1 MPANFDALHF
11 QDEIFITDLRAQM
24 LKFAILQ
31 LRDKSQAEDAVQD
44 ALISAFKNCKS
55 FHGKSAFKTWVFAI
69 LKNKIIDLIRGKS
82 RYVAISDIQTNSEEQ
97 EDFSV
102 LFNKSGHWK
111 AEHNPS
117 NWEDPESCFK
127 QEQFWLIFESCLNKL
142 PSHHAQPFM
151 MREIVGL
158 STEEIC
164 KELSLTTSN
173 LHVILYRARMGLQK
187 CLEINWFK
195 EAGHV

>member
-1 MPANFDALHF
+1 MSATIDNAHF
-11 QDEIFITDLRAQM
+11 QDDVFITDLRAQM

-44 ALISAFKNCKS
+44 ALISAYKNCKS
-55 FHGKSAFKTWVFAI
+55 FSGKSAFKTWVFAI
-69 LKNKIIDLIRGKS
+69 LKNKIIDLIRSKN
-82 RYVAISDIQTNSEEQ
+82 RYVAISDLQGDSEEA

-102 LFNKSGHWK
+102 LFDKTGHWK
-111 AEHNPS
+111 VEHNPS
-117 NWEDPESCFK
+117 EWGNPEAVFK

-142 PSHHAQPFM
+142 PNQQAQPFM
-151 MREIVGL
+151 MREFVGL
-158 STEEIC
+158 SSDEIC

>member
-1 MPANFDALHF
+1 MATPLDPNFF
-11 QDEIFITDLRAQM
+11 QDDAYITDLREQM

-31 LRDKSQAEDAVQD
+31 LRDKNQAEDAVQD
-44 ALISAFKNCKS
+44 ALIGAFKNCKS
-55 FHGKSAFKTWVFAI
+55 FNGKSAFKTWVFAI

-82 RYVAISDIQTNSEEQ
+82 RYVAISDIQGDSEEQ

-102 LFNKSGHWK
+102 LFDKTGHWK

-117 NWEDPESCFK
+117 NWGDPESCFK
-127 QEQFWLIFESCLNKL
+127 QEQFWLIFETCLNKL

-151 MREIVGL
+151 MREIIGL
-158 STEEIC
+158 DTEEIC
-164 KELSLTTSN
+164 KELALTTSN
-173 LHVILYRARMGLQK
+173 LHVIIYRARMGLQK

-195 EAGHV
+195 EARRV